1 MSVTYTPLRFSVSET
16 RSSRFERVEEM
27 EGYVLCVGCVREET
41 LGGRER
47 GSGCFGEWGG
57 VEGKL
62 EKEGG
67 EMDDLDDAGLDDS
80 GERVNFGVEGGG
92 GGDQARSLLEVGVVG
107 RGCRRYLLA
116 FARQDR
122 DKAKE
127 SERGASSTTASGSS
141 TARSSSPPVWAT
153 RAARS

>member
-57 VEGKL
+57 V
-62 EKEGG
+62 
-67 EMDDLDDAGLDDS
+67 
-80 GERVNFGVEGGG
+80 
-92 GGDQARSLLEVGVVG
+92 
-107 RGCRRYLLA
+107 
-116 FARQDR
+116 
-122 DKAKE
+122 
-127 SERGASSTTASGSS
+127 
-141 TARSSSPPVWAT
+141 
-153 RAARS
+153 